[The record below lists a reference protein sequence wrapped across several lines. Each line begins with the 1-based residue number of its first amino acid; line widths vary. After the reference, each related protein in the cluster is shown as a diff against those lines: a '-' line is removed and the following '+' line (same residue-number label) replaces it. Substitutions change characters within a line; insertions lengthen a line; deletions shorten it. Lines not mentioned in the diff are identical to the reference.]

1 VVVLVLLTLFVG
13 AILAPKYGTDSRPG
27 FTGRPDWRG
36 RGA

>member
-1 VVVLVLLTLFVG
+1 MAALVLLALLVG
-13 AILAPKYGTDSRPG
+13 AFLAPKHGVDTRPG

>member
-1 VVVLVLLTLFVG
+1 MAAVALLALLVG
-13 AILAPKYGTDSRPG
+13 AVLAPKFGVDTRPG